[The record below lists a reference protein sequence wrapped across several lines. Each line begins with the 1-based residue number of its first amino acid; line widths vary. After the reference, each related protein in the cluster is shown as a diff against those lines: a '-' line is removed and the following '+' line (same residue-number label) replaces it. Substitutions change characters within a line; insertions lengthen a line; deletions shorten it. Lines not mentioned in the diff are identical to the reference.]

1 MIESVL
7 TFTLHAVSNTG
18 QGKIDVYQTVF
29 LQGQTATATIAI
41 SGFTNGL
48 ENGQM
53 GIAIAIIT
61 KAGVVTGPG
70 KTETLPLD
78 PRDVLCNQIRIP
90 KCSFITFRMGLE
102 LAEAVAVASVF
113 VEGAP
118 LKMSTRSDAA
128 WVVEK
133 SSGRVSGFHRVSFP
147 AGVKLPSDAVVSRR
161 IRECAA
167 VASGVDVR
175 SLAAVRVSRPPRI
188 IAAGLVVDPASGRVR
203 QAKGQRGKE
212 STRLA
217 SVLGNDSGNPPGD
230 SLA

>member
-29 LQGQTATATIAI
+29 LQGQTATATIAL
-41 SGFTNGL
+41 SAFTNAL
-48 ENGQM
+48 DNGRM

-61 KAGVVTGPG
+61 KAGIVTGSG
-70 KTETLPLD
+70 KTDTLPLD

-102 LAEAVAVASVF
+102 MAEAVAVASVF

-118 LKMSTRSDAA
+118 IKMSTRSDAA

-133 SSGRVSGFHRVSFP
+133 SSGRVSGFHRVSLP
-147 AGVKLPSDAVVSRR
+147 AGVKLPSDALVSRR

-167 VASGVDVR
+167 VASGVDVAVVGSCTRFATAEDNRGGPRYR
-175 SLAAVRVSRPPRI
+175 SVIGTRTT
-188 IAAGLVVDPASGRVR
+188 GEG
-203 QAKGQRGKE
+203 
-212 STRLA
+212 STRQGTNKARLSA
-217 SVLGNDSGNPPGD
+217 RKRFND
-230 SLA
+230 